1 MIFTTKLDET
11 KSYAGQMR
19 QASRDMWNVIKDYPI
34 ANSKFS
40 SAQLDQLCLG
50 KKTIDGYTW
59 HHNPQSAPN
68 NFQLLPEKVHNAIN
82 HIGEGALSGGK

>member
-1 MIFTTKLDET
+1 MSE
-11 KSYAGQMR
+11 
-19 QASRDMWNVIKDYPI
+19 VIKNDFN
-34 ANSKFS
+34 AKSKFS
-40 SAQLDQLCLG
+40 SAQLDQLRLG

-82 HIGEGALSGGK
+82 HIGEASLSGGK